1 MSAKSKASLSAGH
14 PGVTRANVNL
24 NCGGGNKKS
33 GLPPLTTAPCPWI
46 HRALRLNAY
55 PTQAQRQK
63 VFRISQT
70 NLIGRRMF

>member
-1 MSAKSKASLSAGH
+1 MSSKSKSSFSAGH
-14 PGVTRANVNL
+14 AGVTRANVNL
-24 NCGGGNKKS
+24 KCGGGNRKG

-46 HRALRLNAY
+46 QRALRLHAY
-55 PTQAQRQK
+55 PTRAQQQK